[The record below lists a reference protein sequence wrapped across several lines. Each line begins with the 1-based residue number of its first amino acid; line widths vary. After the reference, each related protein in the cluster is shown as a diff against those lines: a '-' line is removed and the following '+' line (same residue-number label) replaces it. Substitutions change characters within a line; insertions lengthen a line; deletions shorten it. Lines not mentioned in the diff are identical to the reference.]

1 LNGCEGD
8 RFGSKNNTVK
18 GEKTMSKKEA
28 YEKKI
33 EAQLKEWKT
42 DIDKMKAK
50 AEKADAEAKLEYY
63 KQIEELRTRQEAAQ
77 KKLTELKGT
86 GEEAWEDLKVGIEL
100 AWTSLGEAVKSAR
113 SRFK

>member
-1 LNGCEGD
+1 
-8 RFGSKNNTVK
+8 
-18 GEKTMSKKEA
+18 MSKKEA

-33 EAQLKEWKT
+33 EAQLQEWKT

-50 AEKADAEAKLEYY
+50 ADKADAEAKLEYY
-63 KQIEELRTRQEAAQ
+63 KQIEDLRTKQEAAQ
-77 KKLTELKGT
+77 EKLTELKASG
-86 GEEAWEDLKVGIEL
+86 GDAWEDLKSGIEL